1 MLRGNIKA
9 VAHASA
15 CRRWLQPA
23 IAGCTRQ
30 AEACRSTLKRAPLLL
45 LLCLPLSAAIWQP
58 QPEPW
63 KMRAAT
69 PVQPSVDTAVWQE
82 YGFKGAEQADFG
94 RFRVT
99 AYQFDDSTGAY
110 AASLLLE
117 NKPRVFGSYA
127 LVCTGACPAPA
138 EYAEL
143 LKYLPGRTG
152 GALPGLGSYLP
163 TAGRVPGSERYITGP
178 VSISRFAPRIP
189 AKTAGFQF
197 SAEAATAK
205 YHTPAG
211 DADVAV
217 FEYPTPQIARSEY
230 NDLRKLPGAFAKRTG
245 TLVAV
250 ASGIA
255 NKNAAWNIL
264 NQINH
269 QMDLTM
275 NEAAKSNQ
283 AKSLANMMLSVF
295 ALAGILIVFC
305 LLSGLAF
312 AGGRV
317 LLQKFGGVSAADP
330 VTTLHLGDK

>member
-1 MLRGNIKA
+1 MSVRQRKEVQEMLRGLLIRSRA
-9 VAHASA
+9 GVFA
-15 CRRWLQPA
+15 CVVLA
-23 IAGCTRQ
+23 A
-30 AEACRSTLKRAPLLL
+30 
-45 LLCLPLSAAIWQP
+45 PLSAAVWQP
-58 QPEPW
+58 QPGPW
-63 KMRAAT
+63 KIRATA
-69 PVQPSVDTAVWQE
+69 PVPPPADTALWQE
-82 YGFKGAEQADFG
+82 YGFKAAEQADFG
-94 RFRVT
+94 RFKVT
-99 AYQFDDSTGAY
+99 AYQFDDSTGSY
-110 AASLLLE
+110 AVSLLMRAE
-117 NKPRVFGSYA
+117 KPHVFGSYA
-127 LVCTGACPAPA
+127 LVCTGACPPPA

-163 TAGRVPGSERYITGP
+163 AAGLVPGSERYVTGP
-178 VSISRFAPRIP
+178 VSSSRFAPQIP
-189 AKTAGFQF
+189 VKTAGFQF

-211 DADVAV
+211 EADVAV

-230 NDLRKLPGAFAKRTG
+230 NDLRELSGVFAKRTG

-250 ASGIA
+250 ESGIQD
-255 NKNAAWNIL
+255 KNAAWNIL

-269 QMDLTM
+269 EMELTM

-305 LLSGLAF
+305 LVSGLAF

-317 LLQKFGGVSAADP
+317 LLQRFGGVSAADA